1 MSSNKLNNL
10 IDKYNLTNIIK
21 IIVILII
28 LFLVYR
34 IFIESKYN
42 LPSINNI
49 GKYLDKNLYEGFA
62 SLDNGNVYGN
72 VISLLDPKN
81 IPVYSGN
88 KCTFKLS
95 DVFRIDSLQFL
106 LNNAYYNS
114 GHTITISFIDGNGNT
129 KNINAISSLGTTINE
144 SPNYFIPDSTTK
156 LIKLTSITDE
166 NNLAVYT
173 SQINFIVT
181 GNNNTIDNL
190 VDSSGYKYIKG
201 FGIYG
206 GDKNLPTMNEYTNI
220 SNTLTVNTSLNLS
233 IPPTPLPTQINKKT
247 FTYIQGTDTKIYSFQ
262 LNINRDSVSTPIN
275 TTDKPFNISI
285 TYQNSIYAQN
295 IFTINNKYI
304 VRSDYN
310 LVPDDNNGY
319 TYIFLS
325 EPIIANNITFTIL
338 GSPLTGK
345 LNQNVNLSI
354 RNVTALNKVP
364 SNTDIAD
371 YKQTINLLQ
380 SSEDQKN
387 PANVCPSIN
396 ELVNTQTK
404 TQQICDNI
412 EYQDKVKSEKLRLE
426 RNKQYLLKLKNQQD
440 QIDELNSAIQELES
454 KREERSQSADQLRV
468 LQYQKQKADASKIRD
483 LANQRL
489 ESQANNKLYMDVN
502 VTNI

>member
-1 MSSNKLNNL
+1 MPSNKLNNL

-34 IFIESKYN
+34 IFIKSKYN

-49 GKYLDKNLYEGFA
+49 GKYLDKNLYEGFT
-62 SLDNGNVYGN
+62 SLDNGNLYGN

-95 DVFRIDSLQFL
+95 NTFRIDTLQFL
-106 LNNAYYNS
+106 LNDKYYNS
-114 GHTITISFIDGNGNT
+114 GHTITITFIDGNNNT
-129 KNINAISSLGTTINE
+129 KNINATSFLGTTVNE
-144 SPNYFIPDSTTK
+144 SPNSFIPDSSTK
-156 LIKLTSITDE
+156 LIKLSSITDE

-190 VDSSGYKYIKG
+190 VDSDGYGYIKG

-206 GDKNLPTMNEYTNI
+206 GDKNLPTQIAYTNI
-220 SNTLTVNTSLNLS
+220 SNTLSVNTSLNLS
-233 IPPTPLPTQINKKT
+233 TPPTPLPTQINKKT
-247 FTYIQGTDTKIYSFQ
+247 YTYIQGTDTKIYSFQ
-262 LNINRDSVSTPIN
+262 LNILRSSVSIPSN
-275 TTDKPFNISI
+275 TTDKPFNINI

-295 IFTINNKYI
+295 IFTINNTYI

-310 LVPDDNNGY
+310 LVPDDKHIY
-319 TYIFLS
+319 TYIFLT

-338 GSPLTGK
+338 GTPVTGK

-354 RNVTALNKVP
+354 NSVTALNNVP
-364 SNTDIAD
+364 SNSDIAD

-380 SSEDQKN
+380 SSQDQKN
-387 PANVCPSIN
+387 SANVCPSIN

-440 QIDELNSAIQELES
+440 QIDELNSAIQELED
-454 KREERSQSADQLRV
+454 KRSQRAVSSDQVRV
-468 LQYQKQKADASKIRD
+468 LQYQKQKIDASKIRD

-502 VTNI
+502 VTNN